1 MASILEERT
10 LHWGNR
16 LFDAMGTVWKV
27 PLGPSWWEDRAM
39 ALSMSD
45 PALKV
50 QLFRFADVLPT
61 LNTAGGIRRHLT
73 EYLEEA
79 KGWRWLAWL
88 ARLLPTWGPAG
99 SLLTATTRWSA
110 RRMARRFIVGADR
123 RETLDAVK
131 RLRAEGFAATLDVL
145 GEATLTEREAEQSLE
160 EYLALV
166 SETAKCLE
174 GLPENPLLDSDG
186 SCDLPRANVSVKA
199 SALTAVF
206 DPADPDGTARSVMP
220 RLREILR
227 LAKNRGAFVHFDMEQ
242 HASKDLILSLFQQ
255 LAGEEEFR
263 NGPGMGIAIQAYLR
277 ETPRDLRHLLAWARE
292 KRRPVTVRLVKGA
305 YWDYETIHARQ
316 MDWPVPV
323 LSQKPES
330 DHQYED
336 LAEFLIANRQWLR
349 PAFGSHNVRSLA
361 RVLAL
366 SESAGL
372 PPGVVEFQSLF
383 GMGEPVQRGLR
394 SLGRR
399 VRVYAPYGE
408 LLPGMAYLV
417 RRLLENTAN
426 DSFLRQ
432 SLAEHRDRPWLL
444 ADPREKITMKPEEPR
459 PQAPVSTGDEPP
471 PLKAAALTDFTRA
484 TARDRFSQALASVR
498 GRLGI
503 RLPAFVAGTERS
515 TGTWLESRNPSRRI
529 EIIGTASLCSAR
541 DATEAVEGCDRF
553 QHRYG
558 ALSAPTRSGWL
569 RRAAQIMAA
578 RRMELAAWMVLE
590 VGKSWREADADVAEA
605 IDFCHYYAGMAEWLA
620 GPHDR
625 AVAGETNITLRQ
637 GRGVAAVIAPWNFPL
652 AILCGMTSA
661 ALAAGCATVMK
672 PAEQS
677 PVVGALLH
685 GIFLEAGVPPEALAL
700 VQGPGESVGDAL
712 VTHPLTSVI
721 AFTGSLK
728 VGSIINEKAARLTPG
743 QAHFKRV
750 LAEMGG
756 KNAVII
762 DEDADLDEAIRS
774 VLAGAFGYQ
783 GQKCSACSRLLI
795 PAARHEA
802 ITARLADA
810 ARALSMG
817 PAEDPSYALG
827 PVIDDEA
834 RERIEAAI
842 AGGRRRGTEI
852 LGMSA
857 GRLTEQGSFVSPA
870 IFTGLAPDDPLV
882 REEVFGPVLAVL
894 PYRDFDEALR
904 LANDTPFALTAGLHS
919 RSPARIERFAR
930 EARAGNLYVNRKVTG
945 AVVDRQPFGG
955 YGFSGIGAKAGGP
968 DYLQQF
974 MIARTVTENTIRRGF
989 SPETIGP

>member
-1 MASILEERT
+1 MASTLEERT
-10 LHWGNR
+10 VHWGNW
-16 LFDAMGTVWKV
+16 LFDAMGTRWKI

-50 QLFRFADVLPT
+50 QLFRFVDVLPT
-61 LNTAGGIRRHLT
+61 LDSAGKIRRHLV
-73 EYLEEA
+73 EYLDEA

-88 ARLLPTWGPAG
+88 ARFMPTWGPAG
-99 SLLTATTRWSA
+99 GIVTATTRWSA

-123 RETLDAVK
+123 RETLEAVK

-166 SETAKCLE
+166 SETTKAMAT
-174 GLPENPLLDSDG
+174 LPENHLLDSDG
-186 SCDLPRANVSVKA
+186 SSRLPRANVSVKV
-199 SALTAVF
+199 SALTAIF
-206 DPADPDGTARSVMP
+206 DPTDPDGTARLVLP

-227 LAKNRGAFVHFDMEQ
+227 LARDRGAFVHFDMEQ
-242 HASKDLILSLFQQ
+242 HASKDLILGLFRSL
-255 LAGEEEFR
+255 AAEAEFR
-263 NGPGMGIAIQAYLR
+263 DGPGMGIAIQAYLR
-277 ETPRDLRHLLAWARE
+277 ETPRDLRELLEWARE
-292 KRRPVTVRLVKGA
+292 TRRPVTVRLVKGA
-305 YWDYETIHARQ
+305 YWDFETIHARQ

-323 LSQKPES
+323 WGQKAES
-330 DHQYED
+330 DRQYED
-336 LAEFLIANRQWLR
+336 LAGFLIDNRQWLR

-366 SESAGL
+366 SELAEL
-372 PPGVVEFQSLF
+372 PPEVVEFQSLH
-383 GMGEPVQRGLR
+383 GMGEPVQRALR

-399 VRVYAPYGE
+399 VRVYAPYGD

-432 SLAEHRDRPWLL
+432 SQAEHRERPWLL
-444 ADPREKITMKPEEPR
+444 ADPREKIAMMPET
-459 PQAPVSTGDEPP
+459 PVQETSANHGGEPP

-484 TARDRFSQALASVR
+484 EAREGFSQALGTVR
-498 GRLGI
+498 ARLGI
-503 RLPAFVAGTERS
+503 QLPAFVAGRRHS
-515 TGTWLESRNPSRRI
+515 TASCLESKNPSKRF
-529 EIIGTASLCSAR
+529 ETIGAVPLCTAH
-541 DATEAVEGCDRF
+541 DAAQAVEGCARF

-558 ALSAPTRSGWL
+558 EFSALTRAGWL
-569 RRAAQIMAA
+569 RRAANLMSA

-590 VGKSWREADADVAEA
+590 VGKSWREADGDVAEA

-620 GPHDR
+620 APHDR
-625 AVAGETNITLRQ
+625 AVPGETNITMRQ

-677 PVVGALLH
+677 PVIGALLH

-700 VQGPGESVGDAL
+700 VQGPGETVGDAL
-712 VTHPLTSVI
+712 VSHPLTSVI

-728 VGSIINEKAARLTPG
+728 VGSIINEKASRLAPG
-743 QAHFKRV
+743 QTHFKRV

-783 GQKCSACSRLLI
+783 GQKCSACSRLLV
-795 PAARHEA
+795 PASQHDA
-802 ITARLADA
+802 IAARLADA
-810 ARALSMG
+810 ARTLSMG
-817 PAEDPSYALG
+817 PAEDPACALG

-834 RERIEAAI
+834 RERIEKAI
-842 AGGRRRGTEI
+842 AEGRQRGTDI

-857 GRLTEQGSFVSPA
+857 GDLTGQGSFVAPA
-870 IFTGLAPDDPLV
+870 IFTGLGADDFLV
-882 REEVFGPVLAVL
+882 REEIFGPVLVVQ
-894 PYRDFDEALR
+894 PYAGFDEALR

-919 RSPARIERFAR
+919 RSPARIGRFAR

-955 YGFSGIGAKAGGP
+955 FGFSGIGAKAGGP
-968 DYLQQF
+968 DYLPQF
-974 MIARTVTENTIRRGF
+974 MIARTVTENTMRRGF

>member
-16 LFDAMGTVWKV
+16 LFDSMGTAWKI
-27 PLGPSWWEDRAM
+27 PMGPSWWEDRAM
-39 ALSMSD
+39 SLSMSD

-50 QLFRFADVLPT
+50 QLFRFVDVLPT
-61 LNTAGGIRRHLT
+61 LDSAGKIRRHLV
-73 EYLEEA
+73 EYLDEA
-79 KGWRWLAWL
+79 TGWGWLAWL
-88 ARLLPTWGPAG
+88 TRLIPTWGPAG
-99 SLLTATTRWSA
+99 ALVTATTRWSA
-110 RRMARRFIVGADR
+110 RRMARRFIAGADR
-123 RETLDAVK
+123 RETIEAVK
-131 RLRAEGFAATLDVL
+131 RLRAQGFAATLDVL
-145 GEATLTEREAEQSLE
+145 GEATLTEREAEQSLA

-166 SETAKCLE
+166 SETAKAMNP
-174 GLPENPLLDSDG
+174 LPANPLLDSDG
-186 SCDLPRANVSVKA
+186 SSHLPRANVSVKV

-206 DPADPDGTARSVMP
+206 DPADPDGTARDVLP

-227 LAKNRGAFVHFDMEQ
+227 LARDRGAFVHFDMEQ
-242 HASKDLILSLFQQ
+242 HASKDLILAIFKQ
-255 LAGEEEFR
+255 LGGEQEFR
-263 NGPGMGIAIQAYLR
+263 VGPDMGIAIQAYLR
-277 ETPRDLRHLLAWARE
+277 DTPNDLGNLLEWAKAHHRS
-292 KRRPVTVRLVKGA
+292 VTVRLVKGA

-323 LSQKPES
+323 WNQKPES
-330 DHQYED
+330 DRQYED
-336 LAEFLIANRQWLR
+336 LAEFLIANRAWLR
-349 PAFGSHNVRSLA
+349 PAFGSHNARSLA

-366 SESAGL
+366 SELAEL
-372 PPGVVEFQSLF
+372 PPEVVEFQSLY
-383 GMGEPVQRGLR
+383 GMGEPVQRALC

-399 VRVYAPYGE
+399 VRVYAPYGD

-432 SLAEHRDRPWLL
+432 SLAEHRDRAWLL
-444 ADPREKITMKPEEPR
+444 ADPREKIVMK
-459 PQAPVSTGDEPP
+459 QEPP
-471 PLKAAALTDFTRA
+471 VQGTSANQGGEPPSLKVTALTDFTRA
-484 TARDRFSQALASVR
+484 EARSNFGQALNSVR
-498 GRLGI
+498 ARLGI
-503 RLPAFVAGTERS
+503 KLPAFIAGAQRFTDLA
-515 TGTWLESRNPSRRI
+515 LESRNPSKRI
-529 EIIGTASLCSAR
+529 ETIGAVPLCSAR
-541 DATEAVEGCDRF
+541 DSIDAVEGCARF

-558 ALSAPTRSGWL
+558 AFSAQTRAGWL
-569 RRAAQIMAA
+569 RCAADLMVA

-590 VGKSWREADADVAEA
+590 VGKNWREADADVAEA

-620 GPHDR
+620 APHDR
-625 AVAGETNITLRQ
+625 NVPGETNITIRQ

-677 PVVGALLH
+677 PVIGALLH

-700 VQGPGESVGDAL
+700 VQGPGETVGDAL

-728 VGSIINEKAARLTPG
+728 VGTLINEKASRLAPG
-743 QAHFKRV
+743 QTHFKRV

-756 KNAVII
+756 KNAVIL

-783 GQKCSACSRLLI
+783 GQKCSACSRLLV
-795 PAARHEA
+795 PASQHDA
-802 ITARLADA
+802 IAARLADA
-810 ARALSMG
+810 TRTLSIG
-817 PAEDPSYALG
+817 PADNPSYALG
-827 PVIDDEA
+827 PVINDEA
-834 RERIEAAI
+834 RKRIEDTI
-842 AGGRRRGTEI
+842 VEGRRRGTEI

-857 GRLTEQGSFVSPA
+857 GSLTGQGSFVAPA
-870 IFTGLAPDDPLV
+870 IFTGLGPDDFLV
-882 REEVFGPVLAVL
+882 REEIFGPLLVML
-894 PYRDFDEALR
+894 PYRDFDEALQ
-904 LANDTPFALTAGLHS
+904 LANNTPFALTAGLHS
-919 RSPARIERFAR
+919 RSPARIDRFIR
-930 EARAGNLYVNRKVTG
+930 EVRAGNLYVNRKLTG

-955 YGFSGIGAKAGGP
+955 FGFSGIGAKAGGP

-974 MIARTVTENTIRRGF
+974 MIARTVTENTMRRGF